1 MTVSFPY
8 YRFSDYLKETFGE
21 KVYRVPVDAGFSCP
35 NRDGTKGIGGCI
47 YCDSR
52 GSAAP
57 FIRRDRSIREQIEE
71 GVQRVLKRYKA
82 RKFIV
87 YFQAFSNTY
96 ESPEILE
103 KIYTQAVGLEGVIG
117 VAIATRPDCI
127 DRSRL
132 DVIHRVFQ
140 GLQVWMEYG
149 LQTIHTRSLA
159 WMQRGHG
166 VDAFTRAVAMTR
178 AYPFRVCAHIIFGLP
193 GETREMMLET
203 ARFLARIGID
213 DLKIHMLHV
222 LKGTRLARAYEQE
235 PFTLLSMEE
244 YISLVCDALETLP
257 PTVVIQRLTGDAPAE
272 NLVAPKWIL
281 KKQETLSGIR
291 EELIRRG
298 TRQGIFWNKVGK
310 EERDAKTSRFD
321 RSL

>member
-1 MTVSFPY
+1 VTVPFPY

-57 FIRRDRSIREQIEE
+57 FVRRELSIREQIED

-103 KIYTQAVGLEGVIG
+103 KIYIQAVGFDGMVG

-127 DRSRL
+127 DRQRL
-132 DVIHRVFQ
+132 EVIQKAFEGFH
-140 GLQVWMEYG
+140 VWMEYG
-149 LQTIHTRSLA
+149 LQTIHEQTLA

-166 VDAFTRAVAMTR
+166 VEAFIRAVEMTR
-178 AYPFRVCAHIIFGLP
+178 DFPFRVCAHIIFGLP

-203 ARFLARIGID
+203 VRFLAELGID
-213 DLKIHMLHV
+213 DLKIHMLHI
-222 LKGTRLARAYEQE
+222 LKGTRLAGIYEKA
-235 PFTLLSMEE
+235 PFELLTMEE
-244 YISLVCDALETLP
+244 YIPLVCDALEILP
-257 PTVVIQRLTGDAPAE
+257 QSVVIQRLTGDAPEE
-272 NLVAPKWIL
+272 NLIAPKWIL

-291 EELIRRG
+291 AELVRR
-298 TRQGIFWNKVGK
+298 RSHQGIRWK
-310 EERDAKTSRFD
+310 E
-321 RSL
+321 

>member
-1 MTVSFPY
+1 MNSAPFPY
-8 YRFSDYLKETFGE
+8 YRFSDYLKKTFGE

-35 NRDGTKGIGGCI
+35 NRDGTKGIGGCV
-47 YCDSR
+47 YCDAR

-57 FIRRDRSIREQIEE
+57 FVRRNLSIREQIEE
-71 GVQRVLKRYKA
+71 GARRVLKRYKA

-103 KIYTQAVGLEGVIG
+103 KIYSQALGFDGMVG

-127 DRSRL
+127 DRPRL
-132 DVIHRVFQ
+132 DVIERVFR

-149 LQTIHTRSLA
+149 LQTIHAQSLA

-166 VDAFTRAVAMTR
+166 VEAFTRAVAMTR
-178 AYPFRVCAHIIFGLP
+178 DYPFRVCAHIIFGLP

-203 ARFLARIGID
+203 VRFLAGIGVD

-222 LKGTRLARAYEQE
+222 LKGTRLAREYEQT
-235 PFTLLSMEE
+235 PFELLTMEE
-244 YISLVCDALETLP
+244 YIPMVCDALEILP

-272 NLVAPKWIL
+272 NLIAPTWIL
-281 KKQETLSGIR
+281 KKQETLSGIYD
-291 EELIRRG
+291 ELIRRG
-298 TRQGIFWNKVGK
+298 TRQGISREKSGWG
-310 EERDAKTSRFD
+310 EE
-321 RSL
+321 

>member
-8 YRFSDYLKETFGE
+8 YRFSDYLKERFGE

-57 FIRRDRSIREQIEE
+57 FVRRDRSIREQIEE
-71 GVQRVLKRYKA
+71 GVHRVLKRYKA

-87 YFQAFSNTY
+87 YFQAFTNTY

-103 KIYTQAVGLEGVIG
+103 KIYAQATGLDGMVG
-117 VAIATRPDCI
+117 VAIATRPDCV
-127 DRSRL
+127 DRPRL
-132 DVIHRVFQ
+132 DVVHKVFQ
-140 GLQVWMEYG
+140 GFQVWVEYG
-149 LQTIHTRSLA
+149 LQTIHARSLA

-166 VDAFTRAVAMTR
+166 VDAFTRAVEMTR
-178 AYPFRVCAHIIFGLP
+178 AYPFRICAHIIFGLP

-203 ARFLARIGID
+203 IRFLARIGID

-222 LKGTRLARAYEQE
+222 LKGTRLARAYEQA

-244 YISLVCDALETLP
+244 YISLVCDALEILP
-257 PTVVIQRLTGDAPAE
+257 PTVVIQRLTGDAPSE

-281 KKQETLSGIR
+281 KKQETLNGIR

-298 TRQGIFWNKVGK
+298 TRQGTFWN
-310 EERDAKTSRFD
+310 EEG
-321 RSL
+321 